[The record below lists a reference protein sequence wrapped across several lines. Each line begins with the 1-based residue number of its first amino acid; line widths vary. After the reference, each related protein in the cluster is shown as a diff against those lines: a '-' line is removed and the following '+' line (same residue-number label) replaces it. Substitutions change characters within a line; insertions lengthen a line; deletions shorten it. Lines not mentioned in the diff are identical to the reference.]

1 MITSR
6 FPLGNV
12 SFTDG
17 YFSTLVGEAT
27 KQCYGV
33 AAMAP
38 RNMTDAVKSMVYGS
52 DYPEKGVRV
61 TQQNGR
67 LVIELH
73 IAVSYG
79 LNISTAARS
88 ISHRVKDEVEQA
100 TGLKVARVVVRTA
113 QHGRSSSLGS
123 FAHGAAVVQS
133 LQLTHGSAHGHAHV
147 GAGVAIRHGEN
158 VQLVHAGTLVVDV
171 VGAGNDGVAQD
182 LTRNHCFYSLVSG
195 RKIPARVCRQ
205 IRR

>member
-6 FPLGNV
+6 FPLGDV
-12 SFTDG
+12 SFSAE

-33 AAMAP
+33 AAMTP
-38 RNMTDAVKSMVYGS
+38 RDLTD
-52 DYPEKGVRV
+52 DYSEKGVRV
-61 TQQNGR
+61 TQEEGR

-100 TGLKVARVVVRTA
+100 TGLKVARVIV
-113 QHGRSSSLGS
+113 S
-123 FAHGAAVVQS
+123 
-133 LQLTHGSAHGHAHV
+133 
-147 GAGVAIRHGEN
+147 
-158 VQLVHAGTLVVDV
+158 VDDV
-171 VGAGNDGVAQD
+171 IA
-182 LTRNHCFYSLVSG
+182 
-195 RKIPARVCRQ
+195 
-205 IRR
+205 

>member
-27 KQCYGV
+27 KQCYGG

-100 TGLKVARVVVRTA
+100 TGLKVARVVV
-113 QHGRSSSLGS
+113 S
-123 FAHGAAVVQS
+123 
-133 LQLTHGSAHGHAHV
+133 
-147 GAGVAIRHGEN
+147 
-158 VQLVHAGTLVVDV
+158 VDDV
-171 VGAGNDGVAQD
+171 IA
-182 LTRNHCFYSLVSG
+182 
-195 RKIPARVCRQ
+195 
-205 IRR
+205 

>member
-38 RNMTDAVKSMVYGS
+38 RDMPDAVKSMVYGS

-100 TGLKVARVVVRTA
+100 TGLKVARVVV
-113 QHGRSSSLGS
+113 S
-123 FAHGAAVVQS
+123 
-133 LQLTHGSAHGHAHV
+133 
-147 GAGVAIRHGEN
+147 
-158 VQLVHAGTLVVDV
+158 VDDV
-171 VGAGNDGVAQD
+171 IA
-182 LTRNHCFYSLVSG
+182 
-195 RKIPARVCRQ
+195 
-205 IRR
+205 

>member
-79 LNISTAARS
+79 LNISTAS
-88 ISHRVKDEVEQA
+88 
-100 TGLKVARVVVRTA
+100 RT
-113 QHGRSSSLGS
+113 RWSRLP
-123 FAHGAAVVQS
+123 
-133 LQLTHGSAHGHAHV
+133 
-147 GAGVAIRHGEN
+147 
-158 VQLVHAGTLVVDV
+158 D
-171 VGAGNDGVAQD
+171 
-182 LTRNHCFYSLVSG
+182 
-195 RKIPARVCRQ
+195 
-205 IRR
+205 

>member
-27 KQCYGV
+27 KQCHGV

-38 RNMTDAVKSMVYGS
+38 RDMTDAVKSMVYGS

-100 TGLKVARVVVRTA
+100 TGLKVARVVV
-113 QHGRSSSLGS
+113 S
-123 FAHGAAVVQS
+123 
-133 LQLTHGSAHGHAHV
+133 
-147 GAGVAIRHGEN
+147 
-158 VQLVHAGTLVVDV
+158 VDDV
-171 VGAGNDGVAQD
+171 IA
-182 LTRNHCFYSLVSG
+182 
-195 RKIPARVCRQ
+195 
-205 IRR
+205 

>member
-6 FPLGNV
+6 FPLGDV
-12 SFTDG
+12 SFSAE

-27 KQCYGV
+27 KHCYGV

-38 RNMTDAVKSMVYGS
+38 RDLTDTVKSMVRGAIS
-52 DYPEKGVRV
+52 EKGVRV
-61 TQQNGR
+61 TQEEGR

-100 TGLKVARVVVRTA
+100 TGLKVARVVV
-113 QHGRSSSLGS
+113 S
-123 FAHGAAVVQS
+123 
-133 LQLTHGSAHGHAHV
+133 
-147 GAGVAIRHGEN
+147 
-158 VQLVHAGTLVVDV
+158 VDDV
-171 VGAGNDGVAQD
+171 IA
-182 LTRNHCFYSLVSG
+182 
-195 RKIPARVCRQ
+195 
-205 IRR
+205 

>member
-27 KQCYGV
+27 KQCCGV

-38 RNMTDAVKSMVYGS
+38 RDMTDAVKSMVYGS

-100 TGLKVARVVVRTA
+100 TGLKVARVVV
-113 QHGRSSSLGS
+113 S
-123 FAHGAAVVQS
+123 
-133 LQLTHGSAHGHAHV
+133 
-147 GAGVAIRHGEN
+147 
-158 VQLVHAGTLVVDV
+158 VDDV
-171 VGAGNDGVAQD
+171 IA
-182 LTRNHCFYSLVSG
+182 
-195 RKIPARVCRQ
+195 
-205 IRR
+205 

>member
-6 FPLGNV
+6 FPLGDV
-12 SFTDG
+12 SFTSG
-17 YFSTLVGEAT
+17 YFATLVGEVA

-38 RNMTDAVKSMVYGS
+38 RDMTDAVKSMVHGS

-61 TQQNGR
+61 TQEDGR

-88 ISHRVKDEVEQA
+88 ISHRVKDEVEHS
-100 TGLKVARVVVRTA
+100 TGLKVARVVV
-113 QHGRSSSLGS
+113 S
-123 FAHGAAVVQS
+123 
-133 LQLTHGSAHGHAHV
+133 
-147 GAGVAIRHGEN
+147 
-158 VQLVHAGTLVVDV
+158 VDDV
-171 VGAGNDGVAQD
+171 IA
-182 LTRNHCFYSLVSG
+182 
-195 RKIPARVCRQ
+195 
-205 IRR
+205 

>member
-38 RNMTDAVKSMVYGS
+38 RDMTDAVKSMVYGS

-88 ISHRVKDEVEQA
+88 ISHRVKDEVDQRR
-100 TGLKVARVVVRTA
+100 GRGKLK
-113 QHGRSSSLGS
+113 
-123 FAHGAAVVQS
+123 
-133 LQLTHGSAHGHAHV
+133 
-147 GAGVAIRHGEN
+147 
-158 VQLVHAGTLVVDV
+158 
-171 VGAGNDGVAQD
+171 
-182 LTRNHCFYSLVSG
+182 G
-195 RKIPARVCRQ
+195 RKAVCYPPEQPERGNHNIPR
-205 IRR
+205 

>member
-6 FPLGNV
+6 FPLGDV
-12 SFTDG
+12 SFSAE

-38 RNMTDAVKSMVYGS
+38 RDLTDRVRSAVRGVDDSA
-52 DYPEKGVRV
+52 KGVRV
-61 TQQNGR
+61 TQEEGR

-79 LNISTAARS
+79 LNISTAACS

-100 TGLKVARVVVRTA
+100 TGLKVARVSY
-113 QHGRSSSLGS
+113 RSMTWLPDE
-123 FAHGAAVVQS
+123 
-133 LQLTHGSAHGHAHV
+133 T
-147 GAGVAIRHGEN
+147 
-158 VQLVHAGTLVVDV
+158 
-171 VGAGNDGVAQD
+171 
-182 LTRNHCFYSLVSG
+182 
-195 RKIPARVCRQ
+195 KPARGYRED
-205 IRR
+205 IRSKKQ

>member
-6 FPLGNV
+6 FPLGDV
-12 SFTDG
+12 SFSAE

-38 RNMTDAVKSMVYGS
+38 RDLTDAVKNMVRRGTDYS
-52 DYPEKGVRV
+52 DKGVRV
-61 TQQNGR
+61 TQEEGR

-88 ISHRVKDEVEQA
+88 ISHRGKDEVEQA
-100 TGLKVARVVVRTA
+100 TGLKVSRVVI
-113 QHGRSSSLGS
+113 S
-123 FAHGAAVVQS
+123 
-133 LQLTHGSAHGHAHV
+133 
-147 GAGVAIRHGEN
+147 
-158 VQLVHAGTLVVDV
+158 VDDV
-171 VGAGNDGVAQD
+171 IA
-182 LTRNHCFYSLVSG
+182 
-195 RKIPARVCRQ
+195 
-205 IRR
+205 

>member
-33 AAMAP
+33 AAMTP

-100 TGLKVARVVVRTA
+100 TGLTVARVVV
-113 QHGRSSSLGS
+113 S
-123 FAHGAAVVQS
+123 
-133 LQLTHGSAHGHAHV
+133 
-147 GAGVAIRHGEN
+147 
-158 VQLVHAGTLVVDV
+158 VDDV
-171 VGAGNDGVAQD
+171 IA
-182 LTRNHCFYSLVSG
+182 
-195 RKIPARVCRQ
+195 
-205 IRR
+205 

>member
-38 RNMTDAVKSMVYGS
+38 RDMTHAVKSMVYGS
-52 DYPEKGVRV
+52 DYQEKGVRV

-79 LNISTAARS
+79 LNISTAAHS

-100 TGLKVARVVVRTA
+100 TGLKVARVVV
-113 QHGRSSSLGS
+113 S
-123 FAHGAAVVQS
+123 
-133 LQLTHGSAHGHAHV
+133 
-147 GAGVAIRHGEN
+147 
-158 VQLVHAGTLVVDV
+158 VDDV
-171 VGAGNDGVAQD
+171 IA
-182 LTRNHCFYSLVSG
+182 
-195 RKIPARVCRQ
+195 
-205 IRR
+205 

>member
-38 RNMTDAVKSMVYGS
+38 RDMTDAVKSMVYGS

-73 IAVSYG
+73 ICLLYTSP
-79 LNISTAARS
+79 SPRDMRRS
-88 ISHRVKDEVEQA
+88 RMP
-100 TGLKVARVVVRTA
+100 
-113 QHGRSSSLGS
+113 SS
-123 FAHGAAVVQS
+123 A
-133 LQLTHGSAHGHAHV
+133 
-147 GAGVAIRHGEN
+147 
-158 VQLVHAGTLVVDV
+158 
-171 VGAGNDGVAQD
+171 
-182 LTRNHCFYSLVSG
+182 
-195 RKIPARVCRQ
+195 
-205 IRR
+205 

>member
-38 RNMTDAVKSMVYGS
+38 RDMTAAVKSMVYGS

-100 TGLKVARVVVRTA
+100 TGLKVARVVV
-113 QHGRSSSLGS
+113 S
-123 FAHGAAVVQS
+123 
-133 LQLTHGSAHGHAHV
+133 
-147 GAGVAIRHGEN
+147 
-158 VQLVHAGTLVVDV
+158 VDDV
-171 VGAGNDGVAQD
+171 IA
-182 LTRNHCFYSLVSG
+182 
-195 RKIPARVCRQ
+195 
-205 IRR
+205 